1 MQDCIKTD
9 AEDVLL
15 AIPETLHL
23 SEMLIEQVELSSII
37 VFEGLVQASSSQKA
51 GHMPSGL
58 SPPHILL
65 PRTTHVPC

>member
-1 MQDCIKTD
+1 VQDCIKTD

-51 GHMPSGL
+51 
-58 SPPHILL
+58 
-65 PRTTHVPC
+65 R